1 MLIVC
6 SGPDTFRALQKAR
19 ELEAAFKQKYDAGGF
34 SVEQISSGKEAVTEI
49 AARAGAISLFC
60 PRRFVRTSQVL
71 SEASKAQ
78 RATLKKSLSG
88 DQEGF
93 ILLTIEDEP
102 PSAAALNELG
112 EVKIARYD
120 FPAMDGRAFVAW
132 AMEEARRMGLQDEK
146 VARSI
151 AEASNGDTWTC
162 FFELMKRAAYG
173 SAEMSAVEGGE
184 EKTAFVFADAYVGGR
199 DSWREIAD
207 DAALE
212 KQILT
217 TFLSQARSAIR
228 VRDGAAD
235 GIHPFVARKLRG
247 QALDDAD
254 EAFSRLVEGFF
265 AQRSGYA
272 TEKEVVSI
280 L

>member
-19 ELEAAFKQKYDAGGF
+19 ELETAFKQKYDASGF

-49 AARAGAISLFC
+49 AARAGAISLFS
-60 PRRFVRTSQVL
+60 PRRFVRTAQVL

-78 RATLKKSLSG
+78 RATLKKALSG
-88 DQEGF
+88 DQDGF
-93 ILLTIEDEP
+93 ILLTIEEEP
-102 PSAAALNELG
+102 PSASVLSELG

-120 FPAMDGRAFVAW
+120 FPAMDARDFATW
-132 AMEEARRMGLQDEK
+132 ALEEARRMGLRDEK
-146 VARSI
+146 AVRAIVEVS
-151 AEASNGDTWTC
+151 SGDTWTC

-173 SAEMSAVEGGE
+173 ASEILSADGAER
-184 EKTAFVFADAYVGGR
+184 TAFVFADTYVRGQ
-199 DSWREIAD
+199 DSWREIME

-212 KQILT
+212 KQMLT
-217 TFLSQARSAIR
+217 TFLSQVRSAIR
-228 VRDGAAD
+228 VRDGAIE

-247 QALDDAD
+247 QALEGAD

-272 TEKEVVSI
+272 TEKEVGSI